1 MAEPSG
7 KRLPVDFSEAVRYFS
22 DPDVADEYVASLR
35 WPVGRVC
42 PRCGSAEHSY
52 VSTRR
57 LWKCR
62 ACKRQFSIKVGTMF
76 EGSSLGLDKWL
87 PAVWAAANPE
97 TAVSS
102 RELARALGVT
112 QRSAWFMLRRIRL
125 AEIETS

>member
-1 MAEPSG
+1 MAETSG
-7 KRLPVDFSEAVRYFS
+7 QRLPIDFPDAVRYFS
-22 DPDVADEYVASLR
+22 DPDVADEYVSSLR
-35 WPVGRVC
+35 WPGGRVC
-42 PRCGSAEHSY
+42 PRCGSGEHSY

-62 ACKRQFSIKVGTMF
+62 ACKRQFSIKVGTIF

-102 RELARALGVT
+102 RDLARALGVT
-112 QRSAWFMLRRIRL
+112 QRSAWFMLHRIRL
-125 AEIETS
+125 GGGETS

>member
-1 MAEPSG
+1 MAETSG
-7 KRLPVDFSEAVRYFS
+7 KRLPIDFSEAVRYFS
-22 DPDVADEYVASLR
+22 DPDVATEYVASLR
-35 WPVGRVC
+35 WPGGRVC

-52 VSTRR
+52 ISTRR

-62 ACKRQFSIKVGTMF
+62 ACKRQFSIKVGTVF

-102 RELARALGVT
+102 RDLARALGVT

-125 AEIETS
+125 AGGETS

>member
-1 MAEPSG
+1 MGESSAGP
-7 KRLPVDFSEAVRYFS
+7 LPVDFSEAVRYFS

-35 WPVGRVC
+35 WPSGRIC
-42 PRCGSAEHSY
+42 PSCGSTEHSY
-52 VSTRR
+52 ISTRR

-62 ACKRQFSIKVGTMF
+62 ACKRQFSIKVGTIF

-97 TAVSS
+97 TAVST
-102 RELARALGVT
+102 RELAHAIGVT

-125 AEIETS
+125 AGDGTS

>member
-1 MAEPSG
+1 MDESARPA
-7 KRLPVDFSEAVRYFS
+7 DFSEAVRYFS
-22 DPDVADEYVASLR
+22 DLDVADEYVTSLR
-35 WPVGRVC
+35 WPGGRVC
-42 PRCGSAEHSY
+42 PRCGSAQHSY
-52 VSTRR
+52 ISTRR

-76 EGSSLGLDKWL
+76 EGSSLGFDKWL

-125 AEIETS
+125 AGGETS